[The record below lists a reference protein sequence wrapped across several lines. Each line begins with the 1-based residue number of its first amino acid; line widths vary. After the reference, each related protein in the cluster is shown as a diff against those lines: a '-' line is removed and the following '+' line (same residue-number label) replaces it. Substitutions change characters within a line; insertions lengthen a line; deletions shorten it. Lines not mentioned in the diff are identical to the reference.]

1 MTYFKSFGGRTM
13 VTMSGG
19 RRKQCSHTLST
30 WRLRTPTICRR
41 SVPALCNAGLPKKK
55 TLQQGKIN
63 RKTDKSNRL
72 SVHDVISR
80 VFSPASYWRTIYN
93 QRGFHR
99 NAIQGHANQGL
110 VGLHMCVSEIFG
122 LIAFSWL
129 LRRIISCSC
138 SSSDETAS

>member
-1 MTYFKSFGGRTM
+1 MTYFKRFGGRTM
-13 VTMSGG
+13 LTMSGG
-19 RRKQCSHTLST
+19 RRNQYSHTLWT

-63 RKTDKSNRL
+63 WKTDKSNRL
-72 SVHDVISR
+72 NVHDVISR
-80 VFSPASYWRTIYN
+80 VISPATYWRTIYN

-99 NAIQGHANQGL
+99 NAIQGHAYQGM
-110 VGLHMCVSEIFG
+110 VGLHMCVPEIFG
-122 LIAFSWL
+122 LIASSWL

-138 SSSDETAS
+138 SSSDETSS